1 MVSLYEMEIRHL
13 RALVSVSEHG
23 SFSGAADAL
32 GTVQSNISAHVARL
46 EKELGTTLVDRS
58 AGRLTAEGEVV
69 AARAYRILGEIDA
82 VTADLG
88 ALRAEVG
95 GTVRIGMIG
104 TTARW
109 ITPILLADLSVRHP
123 NLHLVVA
130 DGTTSSLEPQ
140 LAAGRF
146 DMAVL
151 TLPVPGRD
159 LTFESLFE
167 EDLVLVVPVDDDPL
181 VGVNRIALSDLTRF
195 ELLLPAPGTVF
206 RAEIDS
212 AVRPAGVRLRP
223 RAELDGVR
231 LLASLTFEGY
241 GPAVLPASAVPPH
254 LRPRFR
260 LVGIDDLPPRHVVLV
275 QRTRGLPSAGAR
287 AVIHTLR
294 HVLADPDQL
303 PEGVRVVL
311 PDGTTRSEGS
321 LRVVGM
327 PNG

>member
-1 MVSLYEMEIRHL
+1 M
-13 RALVSVSEHG
+13 AVSEHG
-23 SFSGAADAL
+23 SFSAAADAL

-46 EKELGTTLVDRS
+46 EKELGTALVDRS
-58 AGRLTAEGEVV
+58 AGKLTAEGEVV

-88 ALRAEVG
+88 ELRQEVG

-109 ITPILLADLSVRHP
+109 ITPVLLADLSERHP
-123 NLHLVVA
+123 NLRLMVA

-181 VGVNRIALSDLTRF
+181 IGVTRIALSDLSRF
-195 ELLLPAPGTVF
+195 ELLLPSPGTAF
-206 RAEIDS
+206 RAEIDT
-212 AVRPAGVRLRP
+212 AIRPAGIRLRA

-241 GPAVLPASAVPPH
+241 GPAVLPATAVPPH

-260 LVGIDDLPPRHVVLV
+260 SVGIDDLPPRHVVLA
-275 QRTRGLPSAGAR
+275 QRTRGMPSVGAR
-287 AVIHTLR
+287 AVTQTLR
-294 HVLADPDQL
+294 NLLADPGRL
-303 PEGVRVVL
+303 PEGVRVVG
-311 PDGTTRSEGS
+311 PAATSRTEGS

>member
-1 MVSLYEMEIRHL
+1 MISLLAMELRHL

-69 AARAYRILGEIDA
+69 AARAYRILAEIDA

-88 ALRAEVG
+88 ALKEEVG

-109 ITPILLADLSVRHP
+109 ITPVLLADLSMKHP
-123 NLHLVVA
+123 NLRLVVA
-130 DGTTSSLEPQ
+130 DGITSSLEPQ

-159 LTFESLFE
+159 LVFESLFE

-181 VGVNRIALSDLTRF
+181 VGVSRIALSDLTRF
-195 ELLLPAPGTVF
+195 ELLLPAPGTAF
-206 RAEIDS
+206 RAEIDA
-212 AVRPAGVRLRP
+212 AVRPAGVQLRP

-241 GPAVLPASAVPPH
+241 GPAVLPATAVPPH

-260 LVGIDDLPPRHVVLV
+260 SIGIDDLPPRHVVLA
-275 QRTRGLPSAGAR
+275 QRTRGMPSAGAR
-287 AVIHTLR
+287 AVIQTLR
-294 HVLADPDQL
+294 SLLSDPDRL
-303 PEGVRVVL
+303 PVGVHVVL
-311 PDGTTRSEGS
+311 PAVTTRTEGS
-321 LRVVGM
+321 LRAVGM